1 LLLKHSVVEV
11 FLDIVRH
18 LFDRNWL
25 HVLFVL
31 SLLLLKHLP
40 NLPLT
45 DRLLLFL
52 VASIEPI
59 RNRYGHIE
67 FFPRLKIIGVSDLF
81 ELVLLSLLL
90 FLAND
95 LIELFVARS
104 GVIVFAILFNFKL
117 LLSLYQSNLSLK
129 VLYVDPIFHRFRPA
143 SVGHKVQDFF
153 DVKVG
158 FSFSIHSH
166 QSLFN
171 VFFLH
176 IAISLCPNPHSLD
189 FFIARVFA

>member
-1 LLLKHSVVEV
+1 MELVLAVSEVAMGFVRFGFDEPIRAFHHRHDIESKLFQPFLPFPFLLLKHSVVEV

-52 VASIEPI
+52 VARIEPI

-67 FFPRLKIIGVSDLF
+67 LFPRLKIIGVSDLF
-81 ELVLLSLLL
+81 ELVFLSLL
-90 FLAND
+90 F
-95 LIELFVARS
+95 
-104 GVIVFAILFNFKL
+104 
-117 LLSLYQSNLSLK
+117 
-129 VLYVDPIFHRFRPA
+129 
-143 SVGHKVQDFF
+143 
-153 DVKVG
+153 
-158 FSFSIHSH
+158 
-166 QSLFN
+166 
-171 VFFLH
+171 
-176 IAISLCPNPHSLD
+176 ISLMSK
-189 FFIARVFA
+189 AA